1 MGYEMPLTRGSENN
15 GGLKGMAK
23 ELLEIEDLKT
33 YFYTWAGVVKAVDGV
48 SLKINEGET
57 LGLVGESGSGKSVTA
72 LSILGI
78 VPKPGRIIGG
88 RILYKGENLL
98 EKKEN
103 EMLKIRGKEIAY
115 VFQDPATSL
124 NPVFT
129 IANQLV
135 EVIRRHQTMT
145 KQKAIENALE
155 RLLTVANSLP
165 KQVTEQKLIKKAL
178 EIAKARLVGK
188 ARPITKQEALEK
200 AVELFKVVEIP
211 DPEIKIWNYPH
222 QLSGGMKQRMAVA
235 RALSC
240 QPNLLIADEPTTALD
255 VTIQAQILD
264 LLKNLKQ
271 KFGMAMI
278 LITHDMGVVAGV
290 ADRITVLYAGRVCES
305 ASTRTIF
312 YNPLHPY
319 TRALLEAVPSL
330 ALRREKLKVI
340 PGAIPNLIE
349 PPSGCRFHPRCEFA
363 KEGVCTLK
371 IPSLEELEPD
381 HYVAC
386 VRAREIEAESPLRTE
401 SK

>member
-1 MGYEMPLTRGSENN
+1 
-15 GGLKGMAK
+15 MAK
-23 ELLEIEDLKT
+23 ELLRIEGLKT

-48 SLKINEGET
+48 SLNINEGET

-78 VPKPGRIIGG
+78 VPKPGKIIGG
-88 RILYKGENLL
+88 KILYRGENLL
-98 EKKEN
+98 EKKESQ
-103 EMLKIRGKEIAY
+103 MLKIRGKEIAY

-129 IANQLV
+129 IESQLV
-135 EVIRRHQTMT
+135 EVIRRHQNLT
-145 KQKAIENALE
+145 KEEAYAKAIELF
-155 RLLTVANSLP
+155 
-165 KQVTEQKLIKKAL
+165 KLV
-178 EIAKARLVGK
+178 EIA
-188 ARPITKQEALEK
+188 
-200 AVELFKVVEIP
+200 
-211 DPEIKIWNYPH
+211 DPEVKIWNYPH

-240 QPNLLIADEPTTALD
+240 EPNLLLADEPTTALD

-264 LLKNLKQ
+264 LLRNLKQ
-271 KFGMAMI
+271 KLGMAMI

-319 TRALLEAVPSL
+319 TKALLEAVPSL
-330 ALRREKLKVI
+330 ALKRDKLKVI

-349 PPSGCRFHPRCEFA
+349 PPSGCRFHPRCEYA

-371 IPSLEELEPD
+371 VPELEEVEPE

-386 VRAREIEAESPLRTE
+386 VRAREIEPNHR
-401 SK
+401 

>member
-1 MGYEMPLTRGSENN
+1 
-15 GGLKGMAK
+15 MAK
-23 ELLEIEDLKT
+23 ELLRIEGLKT

-48 SLKINEGET
+48 SLNINEGET

-78 VPKPGRIIGG
+78 VPKPGKIIGG
-88 RILYKGENLL
+88 KILYRGENLL
-98 EKKEN
+98 EKN
-103 EMLKIRGKEIAY
+103 ESQMLKIRGKEIAY

-129 IANQLV
+129 IESQLV
-135 EVIRRHQTMT
+135 EVIRRHQNLT
-145 KQKAIENALE
+145 KEEAYAKAIELF
-155 RLLTVANSLP
+155 
-165 KQVTEQKLIKKAL
+165 KLV
-178 EIAKARLVGK
+178 EIA
-188 ARPITKQEALEK
+188 
-200 AVELFKVVEIP
+200 
-211 DPEIKIWNYPH
+211 DPEVKIWNYPH

-240 QPNLLIADEPTTALD
+240 EPNLLLADEPTTALD

-264 LLKNLKQ
+264 LLRNLKQ
-271 KFGMAMI
+271 KLGMAMI

-319 TRALLEAVPSL
+319 TKALLEAVPSL
-330 ALRREKLKVI
+330 ALKRDKLKVI

-349 PPSGCRFHPRCEFA
+349 PPSGCRFHPRCEYA

-371 IPSLEELEPD
+371 VPELEEVEPE

-386 VRAREIEAESPLRTE
+386 ARAKEIEPNHR
-401 SK
+401 

>member
-1 MGYEMPLTRGSENN
+1 
-15 GGLKGMAK
+15 MAK
-23 ELLEIEDLKT
+23 ELLRIEGLKT

-48 SLKINEGET
+48 SLNINEGET

-78 VPKPGRIIGG
+78 VPKPGKIIGG
-88 RILYKGENLL
+88 KILYRGENLL
-98 EKKEN
+98 EKKESQ
-103 EMLKIRGKEIAY
+103 MLKIRGKEIAY
-115 VFQDPATSL
+115 IFQDPATSL

-129 IANQLV
+129 IESQLV
-135 EVIRRHQTMT
+135 EVIRRHQNLT
-145 KQKAIENALE
+145 KEEAYAKAIELF
-155 RLLTVANSLP
+155 
-165 KQVTEQKLIKKAL
+165 KLV
-178 EIAKARLVGK
+178 EIA
-188 ARPITKQEALEK
+188 
-200 AVELFKVVEIP
+200 
-211 DPEIKIWNYPH
+211 DPEVKIWNYPH

-240 QPNLLIADEPTTALD
+240 EPNLLLADEPTTALD

-264 LLKNLKQ
+264 LLRNLKQ
-271 KFGMAMI
+271 KLGMAMI

-319 TRALLEAVPSL
+319 TKALLEAVPSL
-330 ALRREKLKVI
+330 ALKRDKLKVI

-349 PPSGCRFHPRCEFA
+349 PPSGCRFHPRCEYA

-371 IPSLEELEPD
+371 VPELEEVEPE

-386 VRAREIEAESPLRTE
+386 VRAREIEPNHR
-401 SK
+401 

>member
-1 MGYEMPLTRGSENN
+1 
-15 GGLKGMAK
+15 MAK
-23 ELLEIEDLKT
+23 ELLGIEDLKT
-33 YFYTWAGVVKAVDGV
+33 YFYTWAGVVKAVDGI
-48 SLKINEGET
+48 SLNINEGET

-78 VPKPGRIIGG
+78 VPRPGKIIGG
-88 RILYKGENLL
+88 KIIYKGENLL
-98 EKKEN
+98 EKKEK
-103 EMLKIRGKEIAY
+103 EMQKIRGKEIAY

-129 IANQLV
+129 IASQLV
-135 EVIRRHQTMT
+135 EVIRQHQ
-145 KQKAIENALE
+145 N
-155 RLLTVANSLP
+155 V
-165 KQVTEQKLIKKAL
+165 
-178 EIAKARLVGK
+178 
-188 ARPITKQEALEK
+188 TKQEALEK
-200 AVELFKVVEIP
+200 AIELFRLVEIP

-240 QPNLLIADEPTTALD
+240 QPSLLIADEPTTALD
-255 VTIQAQILD
+255 VTIQAQILA
-264 LLKNLKQ
+264 LLRNLKQ
-271 KFGMAMI
+271 KLGMAMI

-312 YNPLHPY
+312 YHPLHPY

-330 ALRREKLKVI
+330 ALRRDKLKVI

-349 PPSGCRFHPRCEFA
+349 PPSGCRFNPRCEYA
-363 KEGVCTLK
+363 KQGICTQVVPPLV
-371 IPSLEELEPD
+371 EVEPD

-386 VRAREIEAESPLRTE
+386 VRVGEIEAESPLRAE
-401 SK
+401 NK

>member
-1 MGYEMPLTRGSENN
+1 
-15 GGLKGMAK
+15 MAK
-23 ELLEIEDLKT
+23 ELLRIEDLTT

-48 SLKINEGET
+48 GLKINEGET

-78 VPKPGRIIGG
+78 VPRPGKIISGK
-88 RILYKGENLL
+88 IIYKGENLL
-98 EKKEN
+98 DKKEN
-103 EMLKIRGKEIAY
+103 DMQKIRGKEIAY
-115 VFQDPATSL
+115 IFQDPATSL

-129 IANQLV
+129 IASQLV
-135 EVIRRHQTMT
+135 EVIQRHQ
-145 KQKAIENALE
+145 K
-155 RLLTVANSLP
+155 V
-165 KQVTEQKLIKKAL
+165 
-178 EIAKARLVGK
+178 
-188 ARPITKQEALEK
+188 TKQEALAK
-200 AVELFKVVEIP
+200 AVELFKLVEIP
-211 DPEIKIWNYPH
+211 DPEIKIHNYPH

-240 QPNLLIADEPTTALD
+240 KPNLLLADEPTTALD

-271 KFGMAMI
+271 KLGMAMI

-330 ALRREKLKVI
+330 ALRRDKLKVI

-349 PPSGCRFHPRCEFA
+349 PPSGCRFNPRCEFA
-363 KEGVCTLK
+363 KQGICTETVPPLV
-371 IPSLEELEPD
+371 EMEPD
-381 HYVAC
+381 HFVAC
-386 VRAREIEAESPLRTE
+386 ARAGDIEAESPLKAETR
-401 SK
+401 

>member
-1 MGYEMPLTRGSENN
+1 
-15 GGLKGMAK
+15 MAK
-23 ELLEIEDLKT
+23 ELLRIEGLKT

-48 SLKINEGET
+48 SLNINEGET

-78 VPKPGRIIGG
+78 VPKPGKIIGG
-88 RILYKGENLL
+88 KILYRGENLL
-98 EKKEN
+98 EKN
-103 EMLKIRGKEIAY
+103 ESQMLKIRGKEIAY

-129 IANQLV
+129 IESQLV
-135 EVIRRHQTMT
+135 EVIRRHQNLT
-145 KQKAIENALE
+145 KEEAYAKAIELF
-155 RLLTVANSLP
+155 
-165 KQVTEQKLIKKAL
+165 KLV
-178 EIAKARLVGK
+178 EIA
-188 ARPITKQEALEK
+188 
-200 AVELFKVVEIP
+200 
-211 DPEIKIWNYPH
+211 DPEVKIWNYPH

-240 QPNLLIADEPTTALD
+240 EPNLLLADEPTTALD

-264 LLKNLKQ
+264 LLRNLKQ
-271 KFGMAMI
+271 KLGMAMI

-319 TRALLEAVPSL
+319 TKALLEAVPSL
-330 ALRREKLKVI
+330 ALKRDKLKVI

-349 PPSGCRFHPRCEFA
+349 PPSGCRFHPRCEYA

-371 IPSLEELEPD
+371 VPELEEVEPE

-386 VRAREIEAESPLRTE
+386 VRAREIEPNHR
-401 SK
+401 